1 MKTQSKSQK
10 TGSQTIPDF
19 APGSISADTQR
30 KYFENGAGPKIERNR
45 WFFISLLLTVALIG
59 CIYTFTIILP
69 LKSVETYQV
78 NKVEGGR
85 LIAEGTPVGS
95 WAPDSDSIAYHLNR
109 WANSVFDINRSTIE
123 QNIADS
129 TEMTIGNATDQLRDL
144 RSRDNPILL
153 LKDTPE
159 LIRTYEYT
167 SINFIK
173 DDVALLRFKTITRV
187 PGKKPKEVP
196 YSITINFTRVKPK
209 TKAQVMRNPAGLF
222 VANFSLNEENISK

>member
-1 MKTQSKSQK
+1 MKTRSNSTKATSQNV
-10 TGSQTIPDF
+10 PDF
-19 APGSISADTQR
+19 APGTISADTQR
-30 KYFENGAGPKIERNR
+30 KYFESGTGPKIERNR
-45 WFFISLLLTVALIG
+45 WFFIALLEAVAIIG
-59 CIYTFTIILP
+59 CVYTFNVLLP
-69 LKSVETYQV
+69 LKTVETYQV

-85 LIAEGTPVGS
+85 LITEGTPVGS
-95 WAPDSDSIAYHLNR
+95 WAPDADSIAYHLNR

-129 TEMTIGNATDQLRDL
+129 TEMTIGNATEQLREL
-144 RSRDNPILL
+144 RSKENPLLL
-153 LKDTPE
+153 LKDNPE

-222 VANFSLNEENISK
+222 VSNFSLNEENISK